1 MSYFLHMIF
10 LLFSSYFGE
19 QSLYAQIQSHQITKY
34 IEEMSTENI
43 KQCKNLKNFDV
54 FVIRYSISIIIWL
67 VINYQQFYD
76 MSYFLH
82 MIFLLFSSYFG
93 EQSLYAQIQS
103 HQITKYIE
111 EMSTENIKQCKNLKN
126 SDVFVS
132 FMNWNVQK
140 IEIEIFLER
149 KRIQVCWKHYK

>member
-1 MSYFLHMIF
+1 
-10 LLFSSYFGE
+10 
-19 QSLYAQIQSHQITKY
+19 
-34 IEEMSTENI
+34 
-43 KQCKNLKNFDV
+43 
-54 FVIRYSISIIIWL
+54 
-67 VINYQQFYD
+67 